1 MGVGS
6 SSATTHEGS
15 IKATGHV
22 RRFCDEIMKYMIE
35 RLNINDFYRLAS
47 RTECSKYVIFL
58 ANRLDTTFRG
68 LSFAPTRGLAGKL
81 EFQPIDKLKAP
92 SPKEKAERE
101 SLCLFLAYFY
111 IRIFQIYGAIALT
124 LIDDANVISKAAKE
138 QGFDLKSITFDRE
151 IDFYG
156 PPGAPNPLPRS
167 GWRGLVEPTSDRTF
181 ESITR
186 YRNSTRRNSG
196 PYPNTVYQTGGVAPV
211 ADQELGKFK
220 LFKGLVTDRAIGKLE
235 IVPRA
240 DKSED
245 GGYLFQIPNFK
256 GSFRLN
262 PRGGFTESK
271 ANETNATLFFDTPT
285 GAKTNFY
292 AVEASIVTG
301 SGRRES
307 GNYFRIRE
315 VQYKTLI
322 TELNRK
328 LPSRTQGYSTD
339 KMRDLGE
346 VELDRIFE
354 SVYGVRNSEFRFE
367 LVNSDYRIF
376 VKTRTEGIPIEKF
389 MISLKQIF
397 DQELGLRRKGS
408 SNTTRRN
415 ERGGIAHVSLEDS
428 IKSVFDFKPI
438 NALRVDRPIALC
450 SARALQ
456 LLGNHMNDT
465 FSPAICEQQF
475 LYQEKDG
482 KVVPRET
489 AVPSMDKSLFDSD
502 GIRLLTQLFYD
513 DSRFREYKITKSPIS
528 MNEYMEFLIKM
539 TKIYKGATSDTDQ
552 YTRIIQEK
560 RPEVKRGQGEVY
572 SADEI
577 KDEQMT
583 AACNTF
589 TNRESD
595 KQTFAIKSTA
605 GSAIIQ
611 KAAQLFGAQVAHAG
625 KCGKILQ
632 KLFTIVTV
640 SGMRSIVINKNI
652 FIKGIAEINRIN
664 QLARRTL
671 VDYYANCEKLYREGV
686 STILKA
692 GEAPKQREE
701 VEEGEEVENP
711 NRRINREQE
720 QRQQQQQRLQPGQP
734 QQPRPQQPGQP

>member
-22 RRFCDEIMKYMIE
+22 RQFCDEIMKYMIE

-68 LSFAPTRGLAGKL
+68 LSFAPTRGTAGKL

-186 YRNSTRRNSG
+186 YRNSTRRNSTS
-196 PYPNTVYQTGGVAPV
+196 YPNSVYQAGGAAPV

-220 LFKGLVTDRAIGKLE
+220 LFKRLVTDRAIGKLE

-240 DKSED
+240 EKSED

-315 VQYKTLI
+315 VQYKTLL

-339 KMRDLGE
+339 KTRDLGE
-346 VELDRIFE
+346 AELDRIFE

-367 LVNSDYRIF
+367 LVGSEYRIF
-376 VKTRTEGIPIEKF
+376 VKTRAEGIPIEKF
-389 MISLKQIF
+389 MVSLKQIF

-539 TKIYKGATSDTDQ
+539 TKIYKGAESDTSQ
-552 YTRIIQEK
+552 YKRIIQEK

-583 AACNTF
+583 ADCNTF
-589 TNRESD
+589 TKRESD

-625 KCGKILQ
+625 KCGKILE

-640 SGMRSIVINKNI
+640 SGVKSIVINKNI

-692 GEAPKQREE
+692 GEAPKQATEE
-701 VEEGEEVENP
+701 DVENP

-720 QRQQQQQRLQPGQP
+720 QEQEQPQQQQRQRQPQQQQQQGQL
-734 QQPRPQQPGQP
+734 